1 MLKED
6 GRKCPLVNSRR
17 KGASF
22 ERELAIRM
30 REVFPGVG
38 VRRGIQY
45 RSGSEAADVEHPYF
59 WVEAKRGR
67 KPLVRAALSQASD
80 ATDGRKPLVVIRD
93 DRQSPFVVMWLDDL
107 LPILEEWWR
116 WKETQSRSQG
126 G

>member
-1 MLKED
+1 M
-6 GRKCPLVNSRR
+6 NSRR
-17 KGASF
+17 KGANF
-22 ERELAIRM
+22 ERELANM
-30 REVFPGVG
+30 LSAVFPDAN

-67 KPLVRAALSQASD
+67 QPRIRAALSQASE

-93 DRQSPFVVMWLDDL
+93 DRRSPFVVMWLDDL
-107 LPILEEWWR
+107 LPILEEWWKT
-116 WKETQSRSQG
+116 KEQSRCPG